1 MVVTDSIILICLL
14 LSAFF
19 SGMEIAFVSS
29 NRIFLEIEKR
39 QEGLTSKILKKITQD
54 PARLITAMLLGN
66 NIALVVYGLFMG
78 ERILATLFPE
88 TLLMPDPGL
97 RIVFYQ
103 TLISTAII
111 LLTAEFLPKVFF
123 QLYANTFLKIFAL
136 PVAFFYFLFSPIT
149 YLIIQLTNF
158 ALKTFFKTSPQQMQL
173 SFSKVELG
181 HYIEEQLESS
191 NDKENIDSEVQIFQN
206 ALAFSEV
213 KARDAMVPR
222 ADVVSVEINNSVEDL
237 RQLFASTGFSKIT
250 VYDDNIDEIKGYV
263 HTFEMFKN
271 PQSIKKCIM
280 PVAFVPETMPVHE
293 VLKMLSRQRKSM
305 AVVVDEYGGTAGIV
319 TIEDIVEELFGEIED
334 EHDVVAHYEKQWS
347 ENEFEFSA
355 RLEVDYINQ
364 KYELNL
370 PASDQYETLG
380 GWVAFQMGD
389 IPQRQEEVELE
400 TFKIKIT
407 KASSTKIERIRIHK
421 KT

>member
-222 ADVVSVEINNSVEDL
+222 ADVISVEINNSVEDL
-237 RQLFASTGFSKIT
+237 RQLFAITGFSKIP

-407 KASSTKIERIRIHK
+407 KASSTKIERIRINK

>member
-1 MVVTDSIILICLL
+1 MIITDSIILICLL

-39 QEGLTSKILKKITQD
+39 QEGLTSKILKRITKD
-54 PARLITAMLLGN
+54 PARLITTMLLGN
-66 NIALVVYGLFMG
+66 NVVLVVYGLKMG
-78 ERILATLFPE
+78 ERILTTFFPE
-88 TLLMPDPGL
+88 TLLLPDPGL
-97 RIVFYQ
+97 RVVLYQ

-136 PVAFFYFLFSPIT
+136 PVAFFYYLFAPVTFFIM
-149 YLIIQLTNF
+149 QLTNT
-158 ALKTFFKTSPQQMQL
+158 ALKLFFKAAPQQMQL

-191 NDKENIDSEVQIFQN
+191 NDKENIDAEVQIFQN

-222 ADVVSVEINNSVEDL
+222 ADVVSVEMNNSMEEL
-237 RQLFASTGFSKIT
+237 KTLFASTGFSKIP
-250 VYDDNIDEIKGYV
+250 VYEDNIDEIKGYV
-263 HTFEMFKN
+263 HTFEMFKQ
-271 PQSIKKCIM
+271 PQSIKKCLM

-305 AVVVDEYGGTAGIV
+305 AVVVDEYGGTSGIV

-334 EHDVVAHYEKQWS
+334 EHDVVAHFEKQWG
-347 ENEFEFSA
+347 ENDFEFSA
-355 RLEVDYINQ
+355 RLEVDFINQ
-364 KYELNL
+364 KYQLEL
-370 PASDQYETLG
+370 PESEHYETLG

-389 IPQRQEEVELE
+389 IPQLREEMELE
-400 TFKIKIT
+400 SFKIKIT
-407 KASSTKIERIRIHK
+407 KASSTKIERIRLIK
-421 KT
+421 KN

>member
-222 ADVVSVEINNSVEDL
+222 ADVISVEINNSVEDL
-237 RQLFASTGFSKIT
+237 RQLFAITGFSKIP

-389 IPQRQEEVELE
+389 IPQRQEEMELE

>member
-1 MVVTDSIILICLL
+1 
-14 LSAFF
+14 
-19 SGMEIAFVSS
+19 
-29 NRIFLEIEKR
+29 
-39 QEGLTSKILKKITQD
+39 
-54 PARLITAMLLGN
+54 
-66 NIALVVYGLFMG
+66 
-78 ERILATLFPE
+78 
-88 TLLMPDPGL
+88 
-97 RIVFYQ
+97 
-103 TLISTAII
+103 
-111 LLTAEFLPKVFF
+111 
-123 QLYANTFLKIFAL
+123 
-136 PVAFFYFLFSPIT
+136 
-149 YLIIQLTNF
+149 
-158 ALKTFFKTSPQQMQL
+158 
-173 SFSKVELG
+173 
-181 HYIEEQLESS
+181 
-191 NDKENIDSEVQIFQN
+191 
-206 ALAFSEV
+206 
-213 KARDAMVPR
+213 
-222 ADVVSVEINNSVEDL
+222 
-237 RQLFASTGFSKIT
+237 
-250 VYDDNIDEIKGYV
+250 
-263 HTFEMFKN
+263 
-271 PQSIKKCIM
+271 M